1 MIQHKKAFTMI
12 ELIFVIVIIGILAS
26 VAIPRLAATRT
37 DAMVSAAMANLT
49 TCVKNIGN
57 AYTAQRTVN
66 MGTNQSCIDTRRCF
80 TIVDAFAEDGMIS
93 VISDGAGLLD
103 VSESYCIA
111 ARQLA
116 VNNGMAAPAGD
127 GGKEYHF
134 GSNKVVY

>member
-66 MGTNQSCIDTRRCF
+66 MGANQSCIDTSRCF
-80 TIVDAFAEDGMIS
+80 TIVDVFGNGMIS
-93 VISDGAGLLD
+93 VISDALGRVDENEA
-103 VSESYCIA
+103 YCIA

-116 VNNGMAAPAGD
+116 VTKGMAAPAGA